1 MGLYLAIFE
10 DDEEIEGV
18 EIGRYSDFNYF
29 RDTVVNELEKGEAG
43 SKFPTLNLHSDCDG
57 LWTPEE
63 AVDLEKELEEIA
75 KVFERLPP
83 IEYNS
88 EWQKDV
94 AKTFGIKPDNLLECF
109 FDVDGEPL
117 LERLIQLAKLSQEQ
131 ELPILFQ

>member
-94 AKTFGIKPDNLLECF
+94 AKTFGIKPNNLLECF